1 MRLCVILSFVLLA
14 GCVNESRHFRGVE
27 PLPVVVDGSSFDV
40 RVRGNLAEAVRLNTQ
55 YAPRLGPLRARAGFA
70 MAQVSGCTVTGVL
83 GDQAVMT
90 GILDCDEPLTAPVKA
105 HYDCQDVQQWLKQGR
120 ENAYPVYRCSPKP

>member
-14 GCVNESRHFRGVE
+14 GCVNESRHFRGVG
-27 PLPVVVDGSSFDV
+27 PLAVVVDGSSFDV

-55 YAPRLGPLRARAGFA
+55 YAPRLGPMRARAGFA
-70 MAQVSGCTVTGVL
+70 MAQVSGCRVTGLL

-90 GILDCDEPLTAPVKA
+90 GVLDCSTVTQLPVVPEYSCVDVVLWLQDRA
-105 HYDCQDVQQWLKQGR
+105 HAGGAEYT
-120 ENAYPVYRCSPKP
+120 CSPVH